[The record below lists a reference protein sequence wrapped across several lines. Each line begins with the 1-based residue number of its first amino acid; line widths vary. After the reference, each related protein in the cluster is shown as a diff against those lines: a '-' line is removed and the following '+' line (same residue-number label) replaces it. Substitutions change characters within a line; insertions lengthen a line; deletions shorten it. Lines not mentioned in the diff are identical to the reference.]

1 VDKMGYSN
9 LYLIGIIKKLY
20 DSLPPDIDQQ
30 SYLDKKNKIRMFM
43 INIRYI
49 RRDEQKKTF
58 QQIVIE
64 EYNRINLDSIGEEF
78 TLIKVLDIFGLLV

>member
-1 VDKMGYSN
+1 MGYSN